1 MQAAAHAKVNE
12 WHRLYNELGAA
23 QQRLAVADR
32 HAACDERARA
42 KLQSQVTRLQRESE
56 SALQALRAA
65 VQISEKRPR

>member
-1 MQAAAHAKVNE
+1 MQGAHTKLNE

-23 QQRLAVADR
+23 QQRLAIADR

-42 KLQSQVTRLQRESE
+42 KLQSQVTRLERESE

-65 VQISEKRPR
+65 VKLREQQHR

>member
-1 MQAAAHAKVNE
+1 MQGAHIKLDE

-23 QQRLAVADR
+23 QQRLAIADR

-42 KLQSQVTRLQRESE
+42 KLQSQVTRLERESE

-65 VQISEKRPR
+65 VKLREQQRR